1 MTKRSLLRN
10 VSIGIGSVRSSANRR
25 RKLNKSNRV
34 GWAAPSV
41 FYLSPTILSYD
52 LVSRVCPSASTILSS
67 VYNPKEPRTNP
78 LSEIFRGLLL
88 PVVTRRNGPVRKNL
102 ALSDPPSLST
112 LFSTHKVFF
121 FSSPCKERVESKT
134 RLCNALLSLILRS
147 PKISSMNEMMDNPSR
162 SSFARVI
169 FHVNRDENIWSLGG
183 HR

>member
-10 VSIGIGSVRSSANRR
+10 VSIGIGSVRSPANRR

-102 ALSDPPSLST
+102 ALSDPPPLSSLRIKCS
-112 LFSTHKVFF
+112 
-121 FSSPCKERVESKT
+121 SSPLRVRRGSSRRRGCVT
-134 RLCNALLSLILRS
+134 PYYRLYCALQRFLRWMKWWIIHPDRLSL
-147 PKISSMNEMMDNPSR
+147 
-162 SSFARVI
+162 V
-169 FHVNRDENIWSLGG
+169 
-183 HR
+183 